1 MACEDVRGY
10 TVRYIYVFDRYRRT
24 NLAVVLGMLLQYEV
38 VIDYLRA
45 FLRPGAALCIGT
57 IRSATP
63 MRFRNGCAG
72 DMVSPR
78 FPRSVRGC
86 GTHESS
92 RLPSPPGC
100 RSDGNGARPCDGTR
114 ILYSSVSRSPPVRL
128 SVASYLVVFRSYP
141 LLEEV
146 DQGKCGA
153 AKVRDLPEAAGSRCR
168 I

>member
-1 MACEDVRGY
+1 MCLTDTGEPILPSYLACS
-10 TVRYIYVFDRYRRT
+10 
-24 NLAVVLGMLLQYEV
+24 LKYEV
-38 VIDYLRA
+38 VIDHLRA
-45 FLRPGAALCIGT
+45 FLPSGAALCVGT
-57 IRSATP
+57 IRSAAF
-63 MRFRNGCAG
+63 MRFRNGCAS
-72 DMVSPR
+72 DMVSTK
-78 FPRSVRGC
+78 FPRSVRDC

-92 RLPSPPGC
+92 RHPSPPGC

>member
-1 MACEDVRGY
+1 MCLTDTGEPILPSYLACS
-10 TVRYIYVFDRYRRT
+10 
-24 NLAVVLGMLLQYEV
+24 LKYEV
-38 VIDYLRA
+38 VIDHLRA
-45 FLRPGAALCIGT
+45 FLPSGAALCVGT
-57 IRSATP
+57 IRSAAF

-72 DMVSPR
+72 DMMSPR

-114 ILYSSVSRSPPVRL
+114 IPCSLVSRSLPARL